1 MPTLFWIWMAAA
13 LIFLIIE
20 LMTPTLIYIC
30 FVAGSVV
37 AGIYSYFYPEAYYWQ
52 IGLFVV
58 VSVILLPLTRR
69 FAKKITK
76 APPELSNVDRM
87 IGQAALVVNEI
98 DPDTG
103 GKVRFE
109 GEVWM
114 AVAEEKIEAQA
125 KVEIVSVSGT
135 RVKVKRKI
143 DG

>member
-1 MPTLFWIWMAAA
+1 MSTLFWIWMAAA

-30 FVAGSVV
+30 FVVGSVV

-52 IGLFVV
+52 IGIFVV
-58 VSVILLPLTRR
+58 ISVILLPLTRR
-69 FAKKITK
+69 FAKKITRT
-76 APPELSNVDRM
+76 PPELSNVDRM
-87 IGQAALVVNEI
+87 IGQTALVVNEI
-98 DPDTG
+98 DPDNG

-109 GEVWM
+109 GEIWM

-135 RVKVKRKI
+135 RVKVKKI
-143 DG
+143 N